1 MAISVLSFILLD
13 RDTDDLTYL
22 MPSEFQIAPQNSH
35 PLGRAAIDLMPTQ
48 PVLLTEGLHTG
59 VELA

>member
-1 MAISVLSFILLD
+1 MAISVVSFILLD
-13 RDTDDLTYL
+13 RDTDDLMYV

-35 PLGRAAIDLMPTQ
+35 PLGRAEIALMLTQ
-48 PVLLTEGLHTG
+48 PVVLTEGLHTG